1 MALFASRPPTLRL
14 PGVIFLPALLASL
27 VGCGAK
33 PTASASPSAP
43 TPPPN
48 GVASAPTA
56 APSWASA
63 APAPVPAYT
72 YQVVGTF
79 PHDPAAF
86 TQGLVY
92 LKGVFFETT
101 GLNGRSSLRRVDYQ
115 TGRVLQ
121 KSDLPSEYFGEGM
134 TIIGDRIFQ
143 ITWQNQKG
151 FVYNLSSFA
160 VEKEFTYTGEGWGL
174 TTDGHVL
181 ILSDGTNTLRF
192 LDPTTFKVLR
202 TISVFDHGQQL
213 RMLNEL
219 EYVKGEIY
227 ANVWQTNT
235 VVRIDPANGQL
246 LGTIDFSGL
255 LSPDDYRLHPDVLNG
270 IAYDAT
276 GDRLF
281 VTGKL
286 WPKLLEVRL
295 SRK

>member
-1 MALFASRPPTLRL
+1 MATAASRPPALRL
-14 PGVIFLPALLASL
+14 TGLVFLPALLILL
-27 VGCGAK
+27 VGCGDK
-33 PTASASPSAP
+33 SA
-43 TPPPN
+43 
-48 GVASAPTA
+48 
-56 APSWASA
+56 ASA
-63 APAPVPAYT
+63 APANTASAAPAAAVVTAPVPEYT

-79 PHDPAAF
+79 PHDHTAF

-92 LKGVFFETT
+92 LKGVLFETT
-101 GLNGRSSLRRVDYQ
+101 GLNGRSSLRRVEYQ

-121 KSDLPSEYFGEGM
+121 KSDLPSQYFGEGM
-134 TIIGDRIFQ
+134 TVIGDRIFQ

-151 FVYNLSSFA
+151 FVYNLSTFA

-174 TTDGHVL
+174 TTDGQTL

-202 TISVFDHGQQL
+202 TIGVFDRGQPL

-219 EYVKGEIY
+219 EYVRGEIY

-235 VVRIDPANGQL
+235 VVRIDPATGQL

-255 LSPDDYRLHPDVLNG
+255 LTAEDYRHHPDVLNG

-281 VTGKL
+281 ITGKL
-286 WPKLLEVRL
+286 WPKLFEVRL